1 MKKFISAE
9 DAGDVKALVD
19 EAINLKNTVYTPE
32 LGRGKTIGL
41 VFLNPSLRT
50 RLSTHRA
57 ALNLGMDVM
66 VMNLNN
72 DGWNIEFQDGAVMDG
87 GSQEHIKDAVKVMS
101 QYCDILGVRSFPGL
115 KNREDDYNENIM
127 SDFVKYSDVPVVSL
141 ESATLHPLQ
150 SLTDM
155 ITIKEFGIVKPK
167 IAVSWAPHPRV
178 LPQAVTNSFLQWVKH
193 TDAEVVLTHPKGY
206 ELKEEFTNGIP
217 IINNQQEAFER
228 ADFVYAKNW
237 SSYAHYGEKPDVEGN
252 WTIDDKLMSLTN
264 NGKFMHCLPIR
275 RNVVATDSVID
286 NSIVYK
292 QAKNREIGAQIVLK
306 KIIQSIDNSL

>member
-1 MKKFISAE
+1 MKKFISAK
-9 DAGDVKALVD
+9 DAGDINALVD
-19 EAINLKNTVYTPE
+19 EAIELKKTVYTPE
-32 LGRGKTIGL
+32 VGRGKTIGL

-87 GSQEHIKDAVKVMS
+87 SSQEHIKDAVKVMS

-115 KNREDDYNENIM
+115 KNRDEDYRENIM

-155 ITIKEFGIVKPK
+155 ITIKEFGIQRPK
-167 IAVSWAPHPRV
+167 IAVTWAPHPRV

-193 TDAEVVLTHPKGY
+193 TDAEVVLTHPIGY
-206 ELKEEFTNGIP
+206 ELKEEFSEGVAYTS
-217 IINNQQEAFER
+217 NQKEAFEG
-228 ADFVYAKNW
+228 AEFVYAKNW
-237 SSYAHYGEKPDVEGN
+237 SSYSHYGEKPDVSED
-252 WTIDDKLMSLTN
+252 WTVREELMDLTN

-275 RNVVATDSVID
+275 RNVVATDGVID
-286 NSIVYK
+286 NSIVYQ
-292 QAKNREIGAQIVLK
+292 QAKNREIGAQVVLK
-306 KIIQSIDNSL
+306 RILENL

>member
-1 MKKFISAE
+1 MNKFTSVE
-9 DAGDVKALVD
+9 DAGNVKALIE
-19 EAINLKNTVYTPE
+19 EAIQLKQTPYMPE
-32 LGRGKTIGL
+32 VGRGKTLGL

-87 GSQEHIKDAVKVMS
+87 SSQEHIKDAVKVMS

-115 KNREDDYNENIM
+115 KNRDEDYNETILR
-127 SDFVKYSDVPVVSL
+127 DFVRYSDVPVVSL

-155 ITIKEFGIVKPK
+155 ITIREFEIKKPK
-167 IAVSWAPHPRV
+167 IAVTWAPHPRI

-193 TDAEVVLTHPKGY
+193 TDAEVVLTHPEGY
-206 ELKEEFTNGIP
+206 ALKEEFSSGIKVTH
-217 IINNQQEAFER
+217 NQQEAFEG

-237 SSYAHYGEKPDVEGN
+237 SSYEHYGQAPAVEQD
-252 WTIDDKLMSLTN
+252 WTVSEKLMELTN
-264 NGKFMHCLPIR
+264 NGRFMHCLPIR
-275 RNVVATDSVID
+275 RNVVATDGVID
-286 NSIVYK
+286 NSIVYQ
-292 QAKNREIGAQIVLK
+292 QAKNRELGARIVLK
-306 KIIQSIDNSL
+306 KILENIG

>member
-1 MKKFISAE
+1 MKKFISVE
-9 DAGDVKALVD
+9 DAGDVKSLLQ
-19 EAINLKNTVYTPE
+19 EAIALKKTVYTPE
-32 LGRGKTIGL
+32 VGRGKTIGL

-87 GSQEHIKDAVKVMS
+87 DSQEHIKDAVKVMS

-115 KNREDDYNENIM
+115 KNREEDYRENIL

-155 ITIKEFGIVKPK
+155 ITIKEFGIQRPK
-167 IAVSWAPHPRV
+167 IAVTWAPHTKV

-193 TDAEVVLTHPKGY
+193 TDAEVVLTHPVGY
-206 ELKEEFTNGIP
+206 ELKDEFTNGVAYTS
-217 IINNQQEAFER
+217 NQKEAFEC

-237 SSYAHYGEKPDVEGN
+237 SSYSHYGGKPEVLEDWTVTEG
-252 WTIDDKLMSLTN
+252 LMSLTN
-264 NGKFMHCLPIR
+264 HGKFMHCLPIR
-275 RNVVATDSVID
+275 RNVVATDAVID
-286 NSIVYK
+286 NSIVYQ
-292 QAKNREIGAQIVLK
+292 QAKNREIGAQVVLK
-306 KIIQSIDNSL
+306 KILESL

>member
-1 MKKFISAE
+1 
-9 DAGDVKALVD
+9 
-19 EAINLKNTVYTPE
+19 
-32 LGRGKTIGL
+32 
-41 VFLNPSLRT
+41 
-50 RLSTHRA
+50 
-57 ALNLGMDVM
+57 

-115 KNREDDYNENIM
+115 KNREADYNENIM

-155 ITIKEFGIVKPK
+155 ITIKEFGIIKPK
-167 IAVSWAPHPRV
+167 IAVTWAPHPRV

-193 TDAEVVLTHPKGY
+193 TDAEVVLTHPEGY
-206 ELKEEFTNGIP
+206 ALKEEFSQGVGYT
-217 IINNQQEAFER
+217 NNQKEAFEG

-237 SSYAHYGEKPDVEGN
+237 SSYSNYGKKPDVAED
-252 WTIDDKLMSLTN
+252 WTVDDDLMSLTN

-306 KIIQSIDNSL
+306 KILENL